1 MVASFTS
8 AGVPLKIFR
17 NPEVRKWIEAN
28 VKTGDT
34 LPSETT
40 LRKLLTQEGSK
51 DIEKTTEM
59 CCIQSV
65 IATVDESIDI
75 KNRKLLNVLIG
86 VAKPGSPARLVTST
100 FVKKCDGATVCQSV
114 LDSLK
119 LVGVS
124 TSQLICLKSDNAK
137 YMLTAGKSLK
147 GLSSRMIHSTCWS
160 HILHLV
166 SKEIRGKM
174 KLADKYIS
182 SFKSV
187 LVKAPSRREE
197 LFDALEAKGYR
208 RKLPPTPVIT
218 RWCTWLETGSFH
230 HQHLNAELEWL
241 QETEDDSAMIH
252 TLKKIAEGRA

>member
-34 LPSETT
+34 PP
-40 LRKLLTQEGSK
+40 LRNYFKKTVDSRRKQGYR
-51 DIEKTTEM
+51 KTTEM
-59 CCIQSV
+59 CCNQSV

-119 LVGVS
+119 LV
-124 TSQLICLKSDNAK
+124 A
-137 YMLTAGKSLK
+137 
-147 GLSSRMIHSTCWS
+147 
-160 HILHLV
+160 
-166 SKEIRGKM
+166 
-174 KLADKYIS
+174 
-182 SFKSV
+182 
-187 LVKAPSRREE
+187 
-197 LFDALEAKGYR
+197 
-208 RKLPPTPVIT
+208 
-218 RWCTWLETGSFH
+218 
-230 HQHLNAELEWL
+230 
-241 QETEDDSAMIH
+241 
-252 TLKKIAEGRA
+252 